1 RAGAAVLS
9 GEVLRSE
16 CAALSP
22 ETGGGARNQAEL
34 HLGQAGAAGSGTGG
48 AGAQAGNASQAAP
61 APAAAGDAVAHRWQP
76 TSLVPVLLLLP
87 ASTDPAAVTSVKSG
101 TEKSSGGPNTV
112 CRRHGSEQPKP
123 VAIHPNAQRTPM
135 NNNVPSNADTN
146 DQRPDSVNCD
156 TNPTI
161 EAAHEYFELFL

>member
-1 RAGAAVLS
+1 MPKRKAQARTRAS
-9 GEVLRSE
+9 HS
-16 CAALSP
+16 
-22 ETGGGARNQAEL
+22 RNQ
-34 HLGQAGAAGSGTGG
+34 SGKSRP
-48 AGAQAGNASQAAP
+48 ANP
-61 APAAAGDAVAHRWQP
+61 API
-76 TSLVPVLLLLP
+76 
-87 ASTDPAAVTSVKSG
+87 TSVKSG

-161 EAAHEYFELFL
+161 EAAHEYFELFLEFFGLFSRFLGLFQQSVKRSVGLRRRSREGDSEDQCPEQTKHEG